1 MEFAFPWP
9 GSQGEWLAFG
19 AAVATALLGLWH
31 FVALLFTHFPNA
43 LAVRAQAAGL
53 QFGAGAV
60 AVLMAQP
67 LVYLAIGAGWA
78 AAVLI
83 KIVAM
88 ARHGRAD
95 TDCTTESDRHK
106 ARIPAQCCSIPVFF
120 IVSTKACPVRAE
132 KNVTASTHPNRIIH
146 RTRRGR
152 RSTGSARSIIHSAA
166 WPRMSP
172 RRRSA

>member
-9 GSQGEWLAFG
+9 GNQGEWLAFG

-31 FVALLFTHFPNA
+31 FFALLFTHFPNA

-95 TDCTTESDRHK
+95 GTTLLSLIL
-106 ARIPAQCCSIPVFF
+106 ALVLAVLPLGYVF
-120 IVSTKACPVRAE
+120 
-132 KNVTASTHPNRIIH
+132 
-146 RTRRGR
+146 G
-152 RSTGSARSIIHSAA
+152 
-166 WPRMSP
+166 ML
-172 RRRSA
+172 